1 MRQLIFVLL
10 LSMVV
15 WGCSKGEKTAGT
27 ETTQPA
33 TQETAAAKVD
43 QAAPAAT
50 EGEAAPAATEEA
62 AQPATQETAAA
73 KVDQTVQEAKEGV
86 QQAASAAADKTQELA
101 QSATTA
107 AQDLVAKAETA
118 YDATAGKA
126 IYTANCAAC
135 HGYGVAGAPKVGD
148 AAAWKDRIAGGVDT
162 LVNHAIN
169 GYQGAAG
176 YMPAKGGH
184 SSLSDADV
192 GNAVAYMVEQSK

>member
-1 MRQLIFVLL
+1 MRKLIFVLL

-33 TQETAAAKVD
+33 AQETAAAKTD

-50 EGEAAPAATEEA
+50 EGEAA
-62 AQPATQETAAA
+62 QSATQETAAA
-73 KVDQTVQEAKEGV
+73 KVDQAVQDAKEGV

-101 QSATTA
+101 QSAATA
-107 AQDLVAKAETA
+107 AQDLVAKAKTT
-118 YDATAGKA
+118 YDAAAGKA
-126 IYTANCAAC
+126 VYTANCAAC

-148 AAAWKDRIAGGVDT
+148 AAAWKDRIAEGMGT
-162 LVNHAIN
+162 LVDHAIN
-169 GYQGAAG
+169 GYQGASG

-184 SSLSDADV
+184 PSLSDADV